1 MSSRASA
8 SARFGPTPLRY
19 FTEVTSCS
27 ITPLP
32 PSPFPGLSPAYQ
44 ALGVGLRVEHLK
56 VFEPLPGTDETDRD
70 RYRALDCDD
79 AAALRGAVE
88 LGDDQAGERQ
98 PRGERPRLLDGVLAH
113 RAVQH
118 APRLVRGA
126 GPLLRDH
133 AHDFLELLE
142 QPLLGVHAARRVH
155 EYRVDPTGAGRRD
168 RVERHGRR
176 VGPSRATDTRDGEPV
191 RPDLELLAGPGPE
204 RVGGGEQHAAALARE
219 PVRQL
224 REGRGLADAVHPEH
238 EDHARWLGCARQRSR
253 IASRRRGC
261 REEARHGLLQRRLEI
276 AVSDGGARHLVEDL
290 RRRGDAEVGFEQ
302 DALGFLARARV
313 AAAEYAG
320 DPLPQLHGSPCR
332 RRHAHSVANAAIATT
347 NSHHRS
353 RSGALASR
361 PAPPPAWACST
372 GAAGRHSSEYVS
384 TATTP
389 RSAPLGDPYEYT
401 PGGSDNS
408 ARPVA
413 SKRSV
418 SVRLVPAAVSV
429 TVTSRGEPAPAQRH
443 ATGIPLDTSCI
454 TGANVSPLPSPPPSS
469 QSASAATSARYASA
483 LAPPRNAQR
492 NSPAAATV
500 ARRALPP
507 APSCSDSTITGRGV
521 PRRARRAVSTTTAA
535 LSAGEGRA
543 RSDTAAAG
551 ASESQA
557 MPASAPASGDGSGGC
572 TYQSPSWPRVVDQF
586 RMAPLDA
593 NRSSGAG
600 FPARTTRRAPATTR
614 VTSAMETGARLAA
627 SRQPPPPGSDS
638 TKARTGTR
646 ATSLSARARKRL
658 SQSGGDASST
668 TEGWGLTSS
677 KNRRAS
683 SRGSESPA
691 TPSSRTSS
699 ACQPARERP
708 VKGEVGRVISV
719 ETIPLSGS
727 ETTRDMRRRFPRL
740 TTSVPFPLPP
750 SPALSP
756 AVP

>member
-1 MSSRASA
+1 MRSRASA
-8 SARFGPTPLRY
+8 SAGFGPTPLRY

-27 ITPLP
+27 VTPLP
-32 PSPFPGLSPAYQ
+32 PLPFPGSSPAHQ
-44 ALGVGLRVEHLK
+44 TLRVGLGGEHFEIL
-56 VFEPLPGTDETDRD
+56 EPLPCTDKTDRHA
-70 RYRALDCDD
+70 YRALYGDH
-79 AAALRGAVE
+79 APALRGAVE
-88 LGDDQAGERQ
+88 LGDDQAGARQ
-98 PRGERPRLLDGVLAH
+98 PAGQPPRRLHGVLAP

-118 APRLVRGA
+118 EQPLGRGA

-168 RVERHGRR
+168 RVERHRRR
-176 VGPSRATDTRDGEPV
+176 VGPSRPTDTRDGEPV
-191 RPDLELLAGPGPE
+191 RPDLELLARPGSE

-224 REGRGLADAVHPEH
+224 RDGGGLADAVHPEH

-253 IASRRRGC
+253 IATQRRGC
-261 REEARHGLLQRRLEI
+261 REDARHGLLQRSLEI
-276 AVSDGGARHLVEDL
+276 AVSEGGARHLVEDL
-290 RRRGDAEVGFEQ
+290 RRRRDAEVGLEQ
-302 DALGFLARARV
+302 NAFGLLARARV
-313 AAAEYAG
+313 AAPDSASA
-320 DPLPQLHGSPCR
+320 PPPQLHGSPCR

-361 PAPPPAWACST
+361 PAAPPAWARST

-408 ARPVA
+408 ACPVA

-418 SVRLVPAAVSV
+418 SVRLVPAAVNV

-443 ATGIPLDTSCI
+443 ATGMPLATSCV
-454 TGANVSPLPSPPPSS
+454 TGTNLSQLASPPASS
-469 QSASAATSARYASA
+469 QSANAATTARYASA

-507 APSCSDSTITGRGV
+507 APSCSDSTTTGRGV

-535 LSAGEGRA
+535 LSVGRGRA

-551 ASESQA
+551 ASESHA
-557 MPASAPASGDGSGGC
+557 IPASAPASGDGPAGC

-614 VTSAMETGARLAA
+614 VTSAVETGARLAA
-627 SRQPPPPGSDS
+627 SRHPPPPGSDS
-638 TKARTGTR
+638 TKVRTGTR
-646 ATSLSARARKRL
+646 ATSLRARARNRL

-677 KNRRAS
+677 TNRRAS

-708 VKGEVGRVISV
+708 VTGEEGRVISV

-727 ETTRDMRRRFPRL
+727 ETTRDMRR
-740 TTSVPFPLPP
+740 
-750 SPALSP
+750 
-756 AVP
+756 